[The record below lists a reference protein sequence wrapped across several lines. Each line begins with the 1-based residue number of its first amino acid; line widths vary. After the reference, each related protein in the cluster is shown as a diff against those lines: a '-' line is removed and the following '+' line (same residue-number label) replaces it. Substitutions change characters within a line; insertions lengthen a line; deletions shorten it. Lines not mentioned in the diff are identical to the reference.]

1 MDIPY
6 TIWGGGILLLALVFC
21 VWLIA
26 RLLRNMVAL
35 KSKLRSQSTRHGLL
49 AEQLIPFSKKFPG
62 DPKNFR
68 FLGSPIDGVLFEDDK
83 IIVVEFKS
91 GRSQLSQ
98 RQKHIKDLIDKGRV
112 YFQEIRVAG

>member
-6 TIWGGGILLLALVFC
+6 TIWGGGILVLALVFC

-83 IIVVEFKS
+83 IIVLKLKS
-91 GRSQLSQ
+91 EHTRLSQ
-98 RQKHIKDLIDKGRV
+98 ETKTYKRSDRQRASLFPRD
-112 YFQEIRVAG
+112 